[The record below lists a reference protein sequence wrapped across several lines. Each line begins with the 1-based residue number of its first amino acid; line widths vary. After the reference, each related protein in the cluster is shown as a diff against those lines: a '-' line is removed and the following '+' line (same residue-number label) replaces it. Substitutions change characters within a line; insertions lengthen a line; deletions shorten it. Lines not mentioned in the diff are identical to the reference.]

1 MTIKETSTKILLAC
15 MTILLAAFVWTTN
28 SYQVNAKDETKW
40 QYYTYAGSTSGP
52 TEKIL
57 NDLGNEGWELVAID
71 SKLSTSDSIE
81 APRYVFKRPK
91 K

>member
-1 MTIKETSTKILLAC
+1 MSIKETSTKILLVC
-15 MTILLAAFVWTTN
+15 MTILLAGFVWMTTN
-28 SYQVNAKDETKW
+28 LQVDAKDENKW
-40 QYYTYAGSTSGP
+40 QYYTYEGSTSGP

-71 SKLSTSDSIE
+71 SKLSTGDALR
-81 APRYVFKRPK
+81 APKYVFKRPK